1 MVCDVT
7 FELTET
13 ANKVLSQHS
22 HLDLTEKI
30 ELVDQVIRGHG
41 GYSDVYYG
49 RFVTGGT
56 YVAVKRLRVHIQKE
70 RQLSK
75 ACYTLRL
82 LSHASFLQSGVE
94 YQPRTSNMVPT

>member
-1 MVCDVT
+1 MASSETPSSTHVG
-7 FELTET
+7 LTEAT
-13 ANKVLSQHS
+13 NEVLDQHS

-49 RFVTGGT
+49 RFVDGGK

-75 ACYTLRL
+75 AR
-82 LSHASFLQSGVE
+82 HAFLFIFS
-94 YQPRTSNMVPT
+94 Y